1 MPFLL
6 LYAILWKQIDAP
18 YALIPLKPMKILNI
32 HKFTINILNEKENN
46 RIQSQT
52 ATNNKETK
60 DIYMYINIIK
70 NYIYWISPILE
81 EIIEKKQIFIT

>member
-1 MPFLL
+1 
-6 LYAILWKQIDAP
+6 
-18 YALIPLKPMKILNI
+18 MKIQNI

-81 EIIEKKQIFIT
+81 EIIEKKTDLYNINNVICSMNV